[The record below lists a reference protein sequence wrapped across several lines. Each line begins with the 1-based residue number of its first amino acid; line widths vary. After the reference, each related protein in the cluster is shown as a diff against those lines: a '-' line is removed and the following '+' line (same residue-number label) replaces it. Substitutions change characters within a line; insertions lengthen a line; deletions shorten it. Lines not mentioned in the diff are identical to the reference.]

1 MRRFGLALLAAI
13 SGLAPATAADLPSR
27 ILTKAPAATDP
38 AYNWGGWYAG
48 AQMGGAWGASD
59 VGNAFVNGSAPIANQ
74 QTFAATSPQLNP
86 AGFSGGGQIGYNH
99 QVDRWLF
106 GIEAD
111 AGYTGLRQ
119 SRNAT
124 APFQAGSALTT
135 TSSVGSDWMATL
147 RPRAGYAM
155 DRTLFYLTGGLALTD
170 LNFASSY
177 ADTAG
182 QSADAGF
189 SKTRVG
195 WVAGAGIE
203 HAFTKNWS
211 AKVEYLYADFG
222 KQSVTA
228 PVIAGAGVTNGLI
241 AQDVD
246 LKTSTVRGG
255 LNYHFGGPPV
265 AKY

>member
-1 MRRFGLALLAAI
+1 MRGFGLALLMAI
-13 SGLAPATAADLPSR
+13 SGVASATAADLPSR

-38 AYNWGGWYAG
+38 AYHWGGWYAG
-48 AQMGGAWGASD
+48 GQIGGAWGTRD
-59 VGNAFVNGSAPIANQ
+59 VSNAFVNGTAPIANQ
-74 QTFAATSPQLNP
+74 QAFAATSAQLNP

-111 AGYTGLRQ
+111 ASYTGLRQ
-119 SRNAT
+119 SRT
-124 APFQAGSALTT
+124 VTVPFPAGGSLTT
-135 TSSVGSDWMATL
+135 TSSVGSDWMVTL
-147 RPRAGYAM
+147 RPRAGYTV

-170 LNFASSY
+170 LNFTSSY

-182 QSADAGF
+182 QNASADF

-203 HAFTKNWS
+203 HAFTKNWT

-222 KQSVTA
+222 KQSVAT
-228 PVIAGAGVTNGLI
+228 PLIAGAGATNGLI
-241 AQDVD
+241 AQDID
-246 LKTSTVRGG
+246 LKTNTVRGG
-255 LNYHFGGPPV
+255 LNYHFSSPPV

>member
-1 MRRFGLALLAAI
+1 MRRYSLAFLIAM
-13 SGLAPATAADLPSR
+13 SGMAPATAADLPSR
-27 ILTKAPAATDP
+27 IVTKAPAATDP

-48 AQMGGAWGASD
+48 AHGGGAWGTSD
-59 VGNAFVNGSAPIANQ
+59 VGSAFVNGTAPIANQ
-74 QTFAATSPQLNP
+74 QTFAATAPQLNP
-86 AGFSGGGQIGYNH
+86 TGFNGGGQIGYNH

-111 AGYTGLRQ
+111 ASYTGLRQ
-119 SRNAT
+119 SRSLT
-124 APFQAGSALTT
+124 AAFPAGGAYT
-135 TSSVGSDWMATL
+135 TSNSVGSDWMATL
-147 RPRAGYAM
+147 RPRAGYAV

-170 LNFASSY
+170 LSFASSY
-177 ADTAG
+177 SDTAG
-182 QSADAGF
+182 QSAATDF

-203 HAFTKNWS
+203 HAFTKNLS

-228 PVIAGAGVTNGLI
+228 PIITGAGATNGLI

-246 LKTSTVRGG
+246 LKTNTVRGG
-255 LNYHFGGPPV
+255 INYHFSGPPF
-265 AKY
+265 AR